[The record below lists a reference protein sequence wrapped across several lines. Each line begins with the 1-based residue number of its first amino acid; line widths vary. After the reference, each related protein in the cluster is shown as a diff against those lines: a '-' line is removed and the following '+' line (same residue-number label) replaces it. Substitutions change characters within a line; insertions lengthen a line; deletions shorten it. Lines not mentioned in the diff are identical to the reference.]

1 MNYAPRKEVKLR
13 EMLIRPIV
21 LAGGK
26 GTRLWP
32 MSRSQRPKQFLALTG
47 ELTLFQMTLKRLSDP
62 KRYSR
67 PIIIT
72 NADYRFLVAEQA
84 LECGVELADVILE
97 PVARNTAPAIAAAAL
112 VASKDEPT
120 LIHVVASD
128 HNIEMND
135 AYFQAV
141 DTAAKV
147 ASLGRLATFG
157 ITPTEPETGFGYIE
171 AGEQEES
178 GACTIKRFVEKPEE
192 NVAREM
198 LAAGSFYWNSGMF
211 LFRSDVFLDECRRH
225 APTVYEAAEASIATA
240 QRDLDFLRLSRNE
253 FEKAPD
259 ISVDYAI
266 FEKTKLASVVPSP
279 ISWSDLGSWD
289 AVWKEG
295 LQDKAGNVSRG
306 PVSLHDTNNS
316 LVVSEGVHVVVN
328 GVDDLTV
335 IASEDALYVGKLSE
349 SQGVGAIVKALMK
362 QPATAKLA
370 EEHRTAYRPWGG
382 YTHLLSGDRFQ
393 VKRLFIKPGK
403 QLSLQ
408 KHHHRSEHWVVV
420 RGAAEI
426 IIDDKSF
433 FLSENESTYISQGAV
448 HRVSNPGKILLEMIE
463 IQTGAYLGED
473 DIVRLEDDFG
483 RV

>member
-1 MNYAPRKEVKLR
+1 MGEQ
-13 EMLIRPIV
+13 LIRPVV

-47 ELTLFQMTLKRLSDP
+47 DLSLFQMTLKRLSDP
-62 KRYSR
+62 LRYLP
-67 PIIIT
+67 PIVIT
-72 NADYRFLVAEQA
+72 NEDYRFIVAEQA
-84 LECGVELADVILE
+84 LECGVELSDVILE

-112 VASKDEPT
+112 IASKDEPT
-120 LIHVVASD
+120 FVHVVASD
-128 HNIEMND
+128 HNIELND

-141 DTAAKV
+141 DTATRV
-147 ASLGRLATFG
+147 ASMGRLATFG
-157 ITPTEPETGFGYIE
+157 ITPTEPATGFGYIE
-171 AGEQEES
+171 AGAAEES
-178 GACTIKRFVEKPEE
+178 GACAIRRFVEKPNEE
-192 NVAREM
+192 VAREM
-198 LAAGSFYWNSGMF
+198 LAAGGFYWNSGMF
-211 LFRSDVFLDECRRH
+211 LFRSDVFLDECKRQ
-225 APTVYEAAEASIATA
+225 APEVYDAAEASVAEA
-240 QRDLDFLRLSRNE
+240 RHDLDFIRLDKSA

-289 AVWKEG
+289 AVWKESR
-295 LQDKAGNVSRG
+295 QDEAGNVSRG
-306 PVSLHDTNNS
+306 PVSLHNTNNS
-316 LVVSEGVHVVVN
+316 LVLSEGVHVAVN

-349 SQGVGAIVKALMK
+349 SQSVGMIVEALMK

-370 EEHRTAYRPWGG
+370 EEHRTTYRPWGG
-382 YTHLLSGDRFQ
+382 YTHLLFGDRFQ

-426 IIDDKSF
+426 TIDDERFS
-433 FLSENESTYISQGAV
+433 LSENESTYISQGAV

-463 IQTGAYLGED
+463 VQTGAYLGED
-473 DIVRLEDDFG
+473 DIVRFEDDFG